1 MKIIISR
8 VSQFLLIKG
17 SLLVKRQILLII
29 SHVLTVY
36 VLSIDDI
43 LKNIVFENDLL
54 GTVMALI
61 DDINFIPKN
70 QKN

>member
-17 SLLVKRQILLII
+17 SLLVKQQILLII